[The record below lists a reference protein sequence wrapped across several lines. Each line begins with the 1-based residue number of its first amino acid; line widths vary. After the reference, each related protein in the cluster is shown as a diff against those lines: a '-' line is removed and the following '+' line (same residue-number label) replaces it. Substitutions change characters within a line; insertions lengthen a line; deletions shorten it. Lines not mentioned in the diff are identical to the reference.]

1 MALDSSVCRQKKTE
15 KTESDLEAGTGRRE
29 KRSEGDRHAGRQI
42 DKLSEGGSQN
52 QAGREAGGE

>member
-1 MALDSSVCRQKKTE
+1 MQTKKKTE

-52 QAGREAGGE
+52 QAGREEGRE